1 MSTIFYICLIIYM
14 FSSIAFNISMF
25 KRINHLYS
33 YVDFLKTK
41 LYEACKID
49 DDSVASYCDND
60 VLATEAGKSAIPFVI
75 FAEENK
81 ND

>member
-41 LYEACKID
+41 LYEVCKNEVCKID
-49 DDSVASYCDND
+49 DDSSR
-60 VLATEAGKSAIPFVI
+60 
-75 FAEENK
+75 EEDKNK
-81 ND
+81 

>member
-1 MSTIFYICLIIYM
+1 
-14 FSSIAFNISMF
+14 MF

-41 LYEACKID
+41 LYEVCKID

-60 VLATEAGKSAIPFVI
+60 VLATEAVWNATQGKIS
-75 FAEENK
+75 
-81 ND
+81 

>member
-41 LYEACKID
+41 LYEVCKID
-49 DDSVASYCDND
+49 DDSSREEDKNKWIYYCQ
-60 VLATEAGKSAIPFVI
+60 F
-75 FAEENK
+75 
-81 ND
+81 

>member
-33 YVDFLKTK
+33 YVNFLKTK

-60 VLATEAGKSAIPFVI
+60 VLATEAVWNATQGKIS
-75 FAEENK
+75 
-81 ND
+81 

>member
-1 MSTIFYICLIIYM
+1 M

-41 LYEACKID
+41 LYEVCKID
-49 DDSVASYCDND
+49 DDSSR
-60 VLATEAGKSAIPFVI
+60 
-75 FAEENK
+75 EEDKNK
-81 ND
+81 